1 MGSIGKE
8 ELLKI
13 ERMQM
18 ASALEEKILV
28 LVRLRPLSDK
38 EIVAN
43 EVTDWECINDTT
55 ILYRNTLREGSTFPS
70 AYTFGK
76 EMLCDSFFGVKN
88 ENENDMALLMRLG
101 LNLLGLILVFRGDN
115 ATREVYEEGAK
126 EVALSVVSG
135 INSSIFAYGQTSS
148 GKTYTM
154 MGITEYTVADIFD
167 YIHRHEERAFVLKFS
182 AIEIY
187 NESIRDLLSMDSTP
201 LRLLDDPEKGT
212 VVEKAIEETLK
223 DWDHLKELL
232 SVCEAQRRIGETT
245 SNEKSS
251 RSHQI
256 LRLTIESSAREFLG
270 RENSTTLSATV
281 NFVDLAGSERASQ
294 ALATGARLKEGC
306 HINRSLLTL
315 GTVIRKLSNR
325 RQGHINY
332 RDSKLTRLLQP
343 ALGGNARTAII
354 CTLSP
359 ARSHV
364 EQTRNTLLFACCAK
378 EVTTKAQVNVVM
390 SDKALVKHLQKEV
403 ARLESE
409 LRSPVPASSTC
420 DFTSLLRQKDLQ
432 IQKMEK
438 EIRELNKQRDLAQ
451 SRVEDLLRVIGN
463 YQKSR
468 KENGIS
474 HRHDMQAG
482 NSWEDESSVSKSSGM
497 GESHYLNGGA
507 GKFGAARY
515 VRDSGSNDEEPYCL
529 YDTTNRHGLS
539 NGTSPPMSIGKKL
552 SLEDAEEDVD
562 DYCKEVQCIEKEET
576 RNGRNFGYHSV
587 SNGENEGTLALMA
600 FRDGATAGAGIST
613 PVNRDREG
621 GHVQNRYDV
630 LEQRLHHVQGTID
643 ALVSPYPDESS
654 PESSAAD
661 MSTSRS
667 LNLTRS
673 MNCRENFTSDPS
685 PGFENAEQ
693 IDSTPPNGFGE
704 NFTGRPAGPRRK
716 IPPPDFG
723 DGATILS
730 RNDSHS
736 SLGSVCT
743 DDLRERNIRTS
754 ADEDIPS
761 IQTFVAGLKEMAQE
775 EYEKQL
781 VDGQVQETE
790 AMTVADNYEKSS
802 RDMGLDPMHESLK
815 TSPNWTLE
823 FERKQKA
830 MLELWQTCNVS
841 LVHRT
846 YFFLLFQGDPTDSI
860 YMEVEYR
867 RLSFLKETFSQGNQ
881 GCGRGS
887 GSHTSFKHQG
897 AASRERDAKQADEQE
912 VFRRREKQALQEV
925 GYRAELKA

>member
-1 MGSIGKE
+1 MG
-8 ELLKI
+8 
-13 ERMQM
+13 
-18 ASALEEKILV
+18 A
-28 LVRLRPLSDK
+28 
-38 EIVAN
+38 
-43 EVTDWECINDTT
+43 
-55 ILYRNTLREGSTFPS
+55 
-70 AYTFGK
+70 
-76 EMLCDSFFGVKN
+76 
-88 ENENDMALLMRLG
+88 
-101 LNLLGLILVFRGDN
+101 
-115 ATREVYEEGAK
+115 
-126 EVALSVVSG
+126 
-135 INSSIFAYGQTSS
+135 
-148 GKTYTM
+148 
-154 MGITEYTVADIFD
+154 
-167 YIHRHEERAFVLKFS
+167 
-182 AIEIY
+182 
-187 NESIRDLLSMDSTP
+187 
-201 LRLLDDPEKGT
+201 
-212 VVEKAIEETLK
+212 
-223 DWDHLKELL
+223 
-232 SVCEAQRRIGETT
+232 
-245 SNEKSS
+245 
-251 RSHQI
+251 
-256 LRLTIESSAREFLG
+256 
-270 RENSTTLSATV
+270 
-281 NFVDLAGSERASQ
+281 
-294 ALATGARLKEGC
+294 
-306 HINRSLLTL
+306 
-315 GTVIRKLSNR
+315 
-325 RQGHINY
+325 
-332 RDSKLTRLLQP
+332 
-343 ALGGNARTAII
+343 
-354 CTLSP
+354 
-359 ARSHV
+359 
-364 EQTRNTLLFACCAK
+364 
-378 EVTTKAQVNVVM
+378 
-390 SDKALVKHLQKEV
+390 
-403 ARLESE
+403 
-409 LRSPVPASSTC
+409 
-420 DFTSLLRQKDLQ
+420 
-432 IQKMEK
+432 
-438 EIRELNKQRDLAQ
+438 
-451 SRVEDLLRVIGN
+451 
-463 YQKSR
+463 
-468 KENGIS
+468 
-474 HRHDMQAG
+474 
-482 NSWEDESSVSKSSGM
+482 
-497 GESHYLNGGA
+497 
-507 GKFGAARY
+507 
-515 VRDSGSNDEEPYCL
+515 
-529 YDTTNRHGLS
+529 
-539 NGTSPPMSIGKKL
+539 
-552 SLEDAEEDVD
+552 
-562 DYCKEVQCIEKEET
+562 
-576 RNGRNFGYHSV
+576 NFGYHSV

-643 ALVSPYPDESS
+643 ALVSPCPDESS

-723 DGATILS
+723 D
-730 RNDSHS
+730 
-736 SLGSVCT
+736 
-743 DDLRERNIRTS
+743 
-754 ADEDIPS
+754 DEDIPS